1 MILKNYL
8 RTLPGFQ
15 FLSDSDV
22 EHVGAAM
29 RVDEYPNGHVF
40 IYQDRLNQAL
50 YLLLDGQVEVT
61 HYGNT
66 GRHYTL
72 KTIRPG
78 EFFGLPSLSMGKP
91 ANATCTAHGPV
102 KVASL
107 PFSAYL
113 LLYQPDSE
121 IGCRFQFVIAT
132 QLARDLHDRH
142 DALRN
147 LLVQVYGG
155 VSKLGDA
162 SGAEETG
169 SREIDGGQCVLPP
182 P

>member
-8 RTLPGFQ
+8 RSLPGFQ
-15 FLSDSDV
+15 FLSDADV
-22 EHVGAAM
+22 EHVAAAM
-29 RVDEYPNGHVF
+29 RVDDYPNGHVF
-40 IYQDRLNQAL
+40 IYQDKLNQAL
-50 YLLLDGQVEVT
+50 YLLLDGLVDVA

-72 KTIRPG
+72 KTLESG
-78 EFFGLPSLSMGKP
+78 EFFGMPSLSTGKP
-91 ANATCTAHGPV
+91 ANTSCTARGPV

-142 DALRN
+142 DSLRN

-155 VSKLGDA
+155 APQLGTHGEVPTA
-162 SGAEETG
+162 ITG
-169 SREIDGGQCVLPP
+169 NG
-182 P
+182 

>member
-15 FLSDSDV
+15 FLSDADV
-22 EHVGAAM
+22 EHVAAAM
-29 RVDEYPNGHVF
+29 RVDDYPNGHVF
-40 IYQDRLNQAL
+40 IYQDRLSPAMF
-50 YLLLDGQVEVT
+50 LLLEGHVEVS

-66 GRHYTL
+66 GRYYPL
-72 KTIRPG
+72 KNLQPG
-78 EFFGLPSLSMGKP
+78 EFFGMASLSTGKP
-91 ANATCTAHGPV
+91 AVVACTAHGPV

-147 LLVQVYGG
+147 LLAQVYGKPELT
-155 VSKLGDA
+155 VNADENISQITQK
-162 SGAEETG
+162 
-169 SREIDGGQCVLPP
+169 
-182 P
+182 

>member
-8 RTLPGFQ
+8 RSLPGFQ
-15 FLSDSDV
+15 FLSDTDV
-22 EHVGAAM
+22 EHVAAAM
-29 RVDEYPNGHVF
+29 RVDEYPKGHVF
-40 IYQDRLNQAL
+40 VYQDRLNQDL
-50 YLLLDGQVEVT
+50 FLLLNGQIDVT

-66 GRHYTL
+66 GRFYTL
-72 KTIRPG
+72 KTLQPG
-78 EFFGLPSLSMGKP
+78 EFFGLPSLSTGKP
-91 ANATCTAHGPV
+91 AVTSSTAQGPV

-147 LLVQVYGG
+147 LLAQVYGG
-155 VSKLGDA
+155 ITKLEATTDSHEAKGML
-162 SGAEETG
+162 SSPLKG
-169 SREIDGGQCVLPP
+169 
-182 P
+182 

>member
-15 FLSDSDV
+15 FLSDTDV
-22 EHVGAAM
+22 EHVAAAM
-29 RVDEYPNGHVF
+29 RVDEFPNGHVF
-40 IYQDRLNQAL
+40 IYQDRLNQDL
-50 YLLLDGQVEVT
+50 FLLLEGQIEVT

-66 GRHYTL
+66 GRHYVL
-72 KTIRPG
+72 KNHLPG
-78 EFFGLPSLSMGKP
+78 EFFGLPSLSTGKP
-91 ANATCTAHGPV
+91 AVTASTAKGPV
-102 KVASL
+102 KVASM

-142 DALRN
+142 DALRS
-147 LLVQVYGG
+147 LLAHVYGG
-155 VSKLGDA
+155 
-162 SGAEETG
+162 AEMLDVTPEPMETARAKAALK
-169 SREIDGGQCVLPP
+169 SLCP
-182 P
+182 

>member
-15 FLSDSDV
+15 FLSDADIDNV
-22 EHVGAAM
+22 AAAM
-29 RVDEYPNGHVF
+29 RVDDYPDQHVF
-40 IYQDRLNQAL
+40 IYQDRLNHEL
-50 YLLLDGQVEVT
+50 FLLLDGQVKVT

-66 GRHYTL
+66 GRYYTL
-72 KTIRPG
+72 KTLKPG
-78 EFFGLPSLSMGKP
+78 EFFGLPSLSEGKP
-91 ANATCTAHGPV
+91 AVASCIASGPTR
-102 KVASL
+102 VASL

-142 DALRN
+142 DALRH
-147 LLVQVYGG
+147 LLAQVY
-155 VSKLGDA
+155 
-162 SGAEETG
+162 AEPAAPAAG
-169 SREIDGGQCVLPP
+169 
-182 P
+182 

>member
-15 FLSDSDV
+15 FLSDVDV
-22 EHVGAAM
+22 EHVAAAM
-29 RVDEYPNGHVF
+29 RVDDYPNEHVF
-40 IYQDRLNQAL
+40 IYQDRLNQEL
-50 YLLLDGQVEVT
+50 YLLLDGKVEVS

-66 GRHYTL
+66 GRYYTL
-72 KTIRPG
+72 KTLRPG
-78 EFFGLPSLSMGKP
+78 EFFGLPSLSLGKP
-91 ANATCTAHGPV
+91 ALAACTARGPV
-102 KVASL
+102 RVASL

-142 DALRN
+142 DVLRN
-147 LLVQVYGG
+147 LLAQVYGD
-155 VSKLGDA
+155 VEKLDMPRAEVGLK
-162 SGAEETG
+162 GA
-169 SREIDGGQCVLPP
+169 LPSP
-182 P
+182 

>member
-1 MILKNYL
+1 
-8 RTLPGFQ
+8 
-15 FLSDSDV
+15 
-22 EHVGAAM
+22 
-29 RVDEYPNGHVF
+29 
-40 IYQDRLNQAL
+40 
-50 YLLLDGQVEVT
+50 
-61 HYGNT
+61 
-66 GRHYTL
+66 
-72 KTIRPG
+72 
-78 EFFGLPSLSMGKP
+78 
-91 ANATCTAHGPV
+91 V

-155 VSKLGDA
+155 VEKLGDA
-162 SGAEETG
+162 
-169 SREIDGGQCVLPP
+169 IDATEVSANQAVLPP

>member
-8 RTLPGFQ
+8 RLLPGFQ

-22 EHVGAAM
+22 EHVAAAM
-29 RVDEYPNGHVF
+29 RVDEYPNEHVF
-40 IYQDRLNQAL
+40 IYQDRLNQEL
-50 YLLLDGQVEVT
+50 FLLLDGKIEVN

-66 GRHYTL
+66 GRYYTL
-72 KTIRPG
+72 KTLKPG
-78 EFFGLPSLSMGKP
+78 EFFGLPSLSTGKP
-91 ANATCTAHGPV
+91 AVTSSTARGPV

-132 QLARDLHDRH
+132 QLASDLHDRH

-147 LLVQVYGG
+147 LLAQVYGG
-155 VSKLGDA
+155 ATKLGVTNT
-162 SGAEETG
+162 ETVAKP
-169 SREIDGGQCVLPP
+169 ETNVLPRV
-182 P
+182 

>member
-15 FLSDSDV
+15 FLSDFDV
-22 EHVGAAM
+22 EHVAAAM
-29 RVDEYPNGHVF
+29 RVDEYANGHVF
-40 IYQDRLNQAL
+40 IYQDRLNQEL
-50 YLLLDGQVEVT
+50 YLLLDGQVEVA

-66 GRHYTL
+66 GRHYVL
-72 KTIRPG
+72 KTLQPG
-78 EFFGLPSLSMGKP
+78 EFFGMPSLSTGKP
-91 ANATCTAHGPV
+91 AITSCTARGPV

-142 DALRN
+142 DALRK
-147 LLVQVYGG
+147 LLAQVYGG
-155 VSKLGDA
+155 MEKLEDSTEKTETA
-162 SGAEETG
+162 AKGA
-169 SREIDGGQCVLPP
+169 LPSP
-182 P
+182 

>member
-8 RTLPGFQ
+8 RSLPGFQ
-15 FLSDSDV
+15 FLSDTDV
-22 EHVGAAM
+22 EHVAAAM
-29 RVDEYPNGHVF
+29 RVDEYPKGHVF
-40 IYQDRLNQAL
+40 VYQDRLNQDL
-50 YLLLDGQVEVT
+50 FLLLDGQIDVT

-66 GRHYTL
+66 GRFYTL
-72 KTIRPG
+72 KTLQPG
-78 EFFGLPSLSMGKP
+78 EFFGLPSLSTGKP
-91 ANATCTAHGPV
+91 AVTSSTAQGPV

-147 LLVQVYGG
+147 LLAQVYGG
-155 VSKLGDA
+155 ITKLEATTDSHEVQGML
-162 SGAEETG
+162 SSPLKGK
-169 SREIDGGQCVLPP
+169 
-182 P
+182 

>member
-8 RTLPGFQ
+8 RSLPGFQ
-15 FLSDSDV
+15 FLSDTDV
-22 EHVGAAM
+22 EHVAAAM

-40 IYQDRLNQAL
+40 IYQDRLNQDL
-50 YLLLDGQVEVT
+50 YLLLDGQVDVT

-66 GRHYTL
+66 GRYYTL
-72 KTIRPG
+72 KTLRSG
-78 EFFGLPSLSMGKP
+78 EFFGLPSLSTGKP
-91 ANATCTAHGPV
+91 ATTSCTASGPV
-102 KVASL
+102 KAASL

-142 DALRN
+142 DVLRN
-147 LLVQVYGG
+147 LLAQVYGG
-155 VSKLGDA
+155 AEKLDA
-162 SGAEETG
+162 PSQASDIKGA
-169 SREIDGGQCVLPP
+169 LAAP
-182 P
+182 

>member
-8 RTLPGFQ
+8 RSLPGFQ
-15 FLSDSDV
+15 FLSDTDV
-22 EHVGAAM
+22 EHVAAAM
-29 RVDEYPNGHVF
+29 RVDDYPNEHVF
-40 IYQDRLNQAL
+40 IYQDRLNQDL
-50 YLLLDGQVEVT
+50 YLLLDGQIEVT

-66 GRHYTL
+66 GRHYALKTL
-72 KTIRPG
+72 KPG
-78 EFFGLPSLSMGKP
+78 EFFGLPSLSTGKP
-91 ANATCTAHGPV
+91 AITCCTARGPV

-142 DALRN
+142 DTLRN
-147 LLVQVYGG
+147 LLAQIYGG
-155 VSKLGDA
+155 VAKLPATTDA
-162 SGAEETG
+162 AA
-169 SREIDGGQCVLPP
+169 L
-182 P
+182 

>member
-1 MILKNYL
+1 MILKKYL
-8 RTLPGFQ
+8 RSLPGFQ
-15 FLSDSDV
+15 FLSDTDV
-22 EHVGAAM
+22 EHVAAAM
-29 RVDEYPNGHVF
+29 RVDEYANEHVF
-40 IYQDRLNQAL
+40 IYQDRLNQDL
-50 YLLLDGQVEVT
+50 YLLLDGQIEVT

-72 KTIRPG
+72 KTLQPG
-78 EFFGLPSLSMGKP
+78 EFFGLPSLSTGKP
-91 ANATCTAHGPV
+91 AITTCTARGPV

-142 DALRN
+142 DTLRN
-147 LLVQVYGG
+147 LLAQVYG
-155 VSKLGDA
+155 STEKLGVEA
-162 SGAEETG
+162 EKSEIKGAL
-169 SREIDGGQCVLPP
+169 SAP
-182 P
+182 

>member
-8 RTLPGFQ
+8 RSLPGFQ
-15 FLSDSDV
+15 FLSDADV
-22 EHVGAAM
+22 EHVAAAM
-29 RVDEYPNGHVF
+29 RVDEHPSGHVF
-40 IYQDRLNQAL
+40 IYQDRLNQEL
-50 YLLLDGQVEVT
+50 FLLLEGQVEVT

-66 GRHYTL
+66 GRYYSL
-72 KTIRPG
+72 KTLDPG
-78 EFFGLPSLSMGKP
+78 EFFGLTSLSLGKP
-91 ANATCTAHGPV
+91 AESSCTARGPV

-142 DALRN
+142 DALRK
-147 LLVQVYGG
+147 LLLQVYGG
-155 VSKLGDA
+155 VSKLGAATEPA
-162 SGAEETG
+162 SKLQG
-169 SREIDGGQCVLPP
+169 P
-182 P
+182 

>member
-8 RTLPGFQ
+8 RSLPGFQ

-22 EHVGAAM
+22 EHVAAAM
-29 RVDEYPNGHVF
+29 RVDDYPKGHVF
-40 IYQDRLNQAL
+40 VYQDRLNQEL
-50 YLLLDGQVEVT
+50 YLLLDGQIEVT

-66 GRHYTL
+66 GRYYSL
-72 KTIRPG
+72 KTLQPG
-78 EFFGLPSLSMGKP
+78 EFFGLPSLSTGKP
-91 ANATCTAHGPV
+91 AVTSSTAQGPV
-102 KVASL
+102 KVASM

-142 DALRN
+142 DELRN
-147 LLVQVYGG
+147 LLAQVYGG
-155 VSKLGDA
+155 VEKLGVEA
-162 SGAEETG
+162 GKS
-169 SREIDGGQCVLPP
+169 EIKGTLAAP
-182 P
+182 

>member
-15 FLSDSDV
+15 FLSDADV
-22 EHVGAAM
+22 EHVAAAM

-66 GRHYTL
+66 GRHYIL
-72 KTIRPG
+72 KTIQPG
-78 EFFGLPSLSMGKP
+78 EFFGLPSISMGKP
-91 ANATCTAHGPV
+91 AVAACSARGPV

-132 QLARDLHDRH
+132 QLARDLHGRH

-155 VSKLGDA
+155 MPKLG
-162 SGAEETG
+162 GADD
-169 SREIDGGQCVLPP
+169 RADPP
-182 P
+182 AILTKA